1 MTIEDTRTPASSQT
15 DGVSTASEGET
26 NQGEQPLE
34 AGKSIGWHKAY
45 IEGSR
50 PDLRVPV
57 RQVHL
62 TNGQSVTLYD
72 TSGPYTDPTTETDVR
87 RGLLPSARTGS
98 SPGETPRS
106 TRAVLSAPRTT
117 GSSTPRRVAGCA
129 TSTRCF
135 RGGRASHA
143 VAVTAGR

>member
-1 MTIEDTRTPASSQT
+1 MTIEDTRTPASSQA
-15 DGVSTASEGET
+15 DGASATSEGER

-72 TSGPYTDPTTETDVR
+72 TSGPYTDPTADTDVR
-87 RGLLPSARTGS
+87 RGLLPLR
-98 SPGETPRS
+98 ENWI
-106 TRAVLSAPRTT
+106 VVPRTT
-117 GSSTPRRVAGCA
+117 GSSTPRRVADCA
-129 TSTRCF
+129 TSTRCS
-135 RGGRASHA
+135 RGGHACRAA
-143 VAVTAGR
+143 AGTAGQ